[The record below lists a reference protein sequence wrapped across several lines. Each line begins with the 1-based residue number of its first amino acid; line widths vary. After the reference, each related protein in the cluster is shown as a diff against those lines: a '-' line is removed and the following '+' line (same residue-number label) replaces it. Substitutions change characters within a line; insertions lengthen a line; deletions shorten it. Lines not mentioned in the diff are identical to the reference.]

1 MLSFKHATY
10 SETWDK
16 YYGMTAD
23 MNLWNPY
30 TQEENEFS
38 NFQFWVMKGEYG
50 QDLDSIE
57 AGTVVYIISSSSFLL
72 GAC

>member
-16 YYGMTAD
+16 YYGMMAD

-38 NFQFWVMKGEYG
+38 NSQFWVVKGEYG
-50 QDLDSIE
+50 QDLDSVE
-57 AGTVVYIISSSSFLL
+57 AGAMVYIISSSSFLL